1 MYLAS
6 AFNKVGDPSS
16 SLGSSESERRIGRN
30 LVLAERALH
39 DRQKVSTRTER
50 VAIRIIF
57 MK

>member
-16 SLGSSESERRIGRN
+16 LCSSESERRIGRN
-30 LVLAERALH
+30 LILAERALH
-39 DRQKVSTRTER
+39 DRQNVSTWTER

>member
-1 MYLAS
+1 LMYLAS

-16 SLGSSESERRIGRN
+16 LGSSESESRIGRN

-39 DRQKVSTRTER
+39 DRQNVSTRTER